1 MFYIFSTVRSPRYV
15 PEGTNFSKIRILTE
29 GTEKAP
35 DFQIVAISE
44 ETNNNT
50 YNKQRLS
57 IQ

>member
-1 MFYIFSTVRSPRYV
+1 MFYIFSTVRARGYKFQQDQSCM
-15 PEGTNFSKIRILTE
+15 IRILTE

-44 ETNNNT
+44 ETNNNM

>member
-1 MFYIFSTVRSPRYV
+1 MVRARGYKFQQDQSWM
-15 PEGTNFSKIRILTE
+15 IRIFTE